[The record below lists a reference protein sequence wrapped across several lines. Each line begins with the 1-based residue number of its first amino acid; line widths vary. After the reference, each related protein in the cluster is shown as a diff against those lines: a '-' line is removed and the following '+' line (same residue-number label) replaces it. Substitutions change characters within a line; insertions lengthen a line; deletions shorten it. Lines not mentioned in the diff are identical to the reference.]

1 MNVNVQK
8 LCFVGSQPQEPACYG
23 GKWTVEE
30 EEYFHALREEFRA
43 GTLDIP
49 NGTTLR
55 YFLAKKLGCKPKR
68 ITKKVSPASVRSEQ
82 YIHMHRLTAAVAL

>member
-1 MNVNVQK
+1 MNIQNFRFTESK
-8 LCFVGSQPQEPACYG
+8 PQETACYG
-23 GKWTVEE
+23 GKWTIEE

-55 YFLAKKLGCKPKR
+55 YFLAKQLGCKPKR
-68 ITKKVSPASVRSEQ
+68 ITKKVGICGVS
-82 YIHMHRLTAAVAL
+82 